1 MVTVGPRRSAGREGT
16 PVLSAV
22 NAEGS
27 TESGSMIDEIVR
39 EGARRM
45 LLHLHGLARSGAR
58 FENGIL
64 VECGEAAA

>member
-1 MVTVGPRRSAGREGT
+1 
-16 PVLSAV
+16 VLRAV

-39 EGARRM
+39 EGA
-45 LLHLHGLARSGAR
+45 GAR

-64 VECGEAAA
+64 VERGEAAA

>member
-1 MVTVGPRRSAGREGT
+1 M
-16 PVLSAV
+16 LSAV
-22 NAEGS
+22 SAEGS

-45 LLHLHGLARSGAR
+45 LLYLHGLVRSGAR

-64 VECGEAAA
+64 VACSEATA